1 MVGLGDLKGIF
12 QPKRFWL
19 SILGSTVI
27 ENNQVIVAFLGY
39 RNLGLSLSCFIFTPK
54 MECTSLTSRVSEQA
68 ALSDPHC

>member
-39 RNLGLSLSCFIFTPK
+39 RKPGLESFMLHFHTKNGMHISYFSGQ
-54 MECTSLTSRVSEQA
+54 CTSCPV
-68 ALSDPHC
+68 

>member
-27 ENNQVIVAFLGY
+27 VIIAFLGY
-39 RNLGLSLSCFIFTPK
+39 RKPGLEFFVLYFHTKNGMHISYFSGQ
-54 MECTSLTSRVSEQA
+54 CTSCPV
-68 ALSDPHC
+68 